1 MVHFSFLFFPSRYID
16 SIRYGLQSRYA
27 KYVETKASSSP
38 EKRAQARQDCV
49 KYYTLMVYEESDA
62 ALLRL
67 FECFMESAPQ
77 LVLQIYILLVDPHAV
92 QLNERTIV
100 DDQWVDPI
108 LKTSILCAS
117 VLASL
122 ISLAWALVVYHR
134 SLR

>member
-1 MVHFSFLFFPSRYID
+1 MD
-16 SIRYGLQSRYA
+16 SIRYGLQSR
-27 KYVETKASSSP
+27 KA
-38 EKRAQARQDCV
+38 RRLQINAQSAEERQVARQDSI
-49 KYYTLMVYEESDA
+49 KYYTLMAYEESDA

-77 LVLQIYILLVDPHAV
+77 LVLQIYILLKDPHAV
-92 QLNERTIV
+92 QLNEKKIV
-100 DDQWVDPI
+100 EDEWVDPI

-122 ISLAWALVVYHR
+122 ISLAWALVVYHK

>member
-1 MVHFSFLFFPSRYID
+1 MSRYVAHE
-16 SIRYGLQSRYA
+16 A
-27 KYVETKASSSP
+27 KKNPDP
-38 EKRAQARQDCV
+38 EKQREQIKTSI

-77 LVLQIYILLVDPHAV
+77 LVLQIYILLKDPHAI
-92 QLNERTIV
+92 QLNERRIV
-100 DDQWVDPI
+100 EDEWVDPI
-108 LKTSILCAS
+108 LKTTILCAS